1 MLTVQYRAQ
10 KKSYFVAPIHT
21 PGCGNNRFV
30 IVAHLLLFQNFSI
43 NNKLG
48 IVFKYDVK
56 QKKRMRYLIYEIIPP
71 KPSHVLIDLNFL

>member
-43 NNKLG
+43 NNKLR
-48 IVFKYDVK
+48 IVFNMTLN
-56 QKKRMRYLIYEIIPP
+56 KR
-71 KPSHVLIDLNFL
+71 KG